1 MALFSIIIQ
10 DLHKGN
16 RVPHGKKKVFVDLHQ
31 GCFVESVVSHND
43 CRGSL

>member
-1 MALFSIIIQ
+1 MLKFVILI
-10 DLHKGN
+10 KGLRN
-16 RVPHGKKKVFVDLHQ
+16 KRKAPDEKKKVFVDLHQ